1 MSPIRRFLQL
11 ESASGII
18 LLLAAILAFVCEN
31 SALSDLYQSFLDL
44 PFGVSLGGASIEK
57 PMLLWINDG
66 LMAVF
71 FLVVGAEIKR
81 ELVAGEL
88 SSPAQAALPG
98 IAALGGMAVPAAIYL
113 IINAGAPELAAG
125 WAIPSATD
133 IAFAVAVL
141 TLLGP
146 RLPHSLKIFLLA
158 LAILDDLGA
167 IVIIAVFY
175 TNELSLPALGFSA
188 AAMLCLFILNRAGVR
203 SVTPYLLVG
212 AVLWFCVLK
221 SGVHATVAGV
231 VTAMFLPYRID
242 GDREQS
248 PLRKVE
254 TSLHAC
260 VAFGIMPLFAFTNAG
275 INLAALSL
283 DSFTHSLTL
292 GIALGLF
299 FGKQIGV
306 MAAVG
311 IGVMLRLFHAPAG
324 ASWAQIYGVSILT
337 GIGFTMS
344 LFIGGLAFTGG
355 YQGAEVRLGVLSG
368 SLASAIFGYAILRLS
383 VRSPKNP

>member
-31 SALSDLYQSFLDL
+31 SALSSLYQGFLNL
-44 PFGVSLGGASIEK
+44 PFGISLGTAAIEK
-57 PMLLWINDG
+57 PLLLWINDG

-98 IAALGGMAVPAAIYL
+98 IAALGGMVVPAVIYL
-113 IINAGAPELAAG
+113 AINTGMPDFTVG

-146 RLPHSLKIFLLA
+146 RMPHSLKIFLLA

-167 IVIIAVFY
+167 IVIIAIFY
-175 TNELSLPALGFSA
+175 TSDLSLAFLGLSALGV
-188 AAMLCLFILNRAGVR
+188 LGLFILNRMGVR
-203 SVTPYLLVG
+203 TVVPYLLLG
-212 AVLWFCVLK
+212 ALLWFCVLK

-248 PLRKVE
+248 PLRRIE
-254 TSLHAC
+254 NALHPY
-260 VAFGIMPLFAFTNAG
+260 VSYGIMPLFAFTNAG
-275 INLAALSL
+275 INLAELSW

-292 GIALGLF
+292 GIACGLF

-306 MAAVG
+306 MLAVA
-311 IGVMLRLFHAPAG
+311 IGVALRLFRAPSG
-324 ASWAQIYGVSILT
+324 ASWSQIYGVAILT

-344 LFIGGLAFTGG
+344 LFIGGLAFPESH
-355 YQGAEVRLGVLSG
+355 QGAEVRLGVLTG
-368 SLASAIFGYAILRLS
+368 SIASAVFGYIVLRFLAKPQS
-383 VRSPKNP
+383 NT